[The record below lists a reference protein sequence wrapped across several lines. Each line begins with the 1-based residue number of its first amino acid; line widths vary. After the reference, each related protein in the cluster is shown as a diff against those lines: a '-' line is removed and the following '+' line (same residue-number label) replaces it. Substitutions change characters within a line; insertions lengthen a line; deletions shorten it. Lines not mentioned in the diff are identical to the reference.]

1 MLIIN
6 TILVVDDNEE
16 ILDIISY
23 HLNKKGYHV
32 LTATN
37 ADYAMN
43 IVEQNEISAAI
54 LDVMMP
60 GKDVFYLC
68 KSIRT
73 KHYFPILFLTAKVQ
87 ENDKLEG
94 LECGADDYMVKPF
107 SAKELL
113 ARIDS
118 LIRRCTQYNL
128 KQKDSIIQIAN
139 LKYNQLTGIISIHGY
154 QLDLTDIEYRIL
166 ILLINQKGVS
176 LNTEMIYKKIWGE
189 TFTISSNN
197 NVIVHIKNLR
207 RKISA
212 FDKEVEY
219 IHTVWGKGYAIYV

>member
-1 MLIIN
+1 M
-6 TILVVDDNEE
+6 
-16 ILDIISY
+16 
-23 HLNKKGYHV
+23 
-32 LTATN
+32 
-37 ADYAMN
+37 
-43 IVEQNEISAAI
+43 
-54 LDVMMP
+54 
-60 GKDVFYLC
+60 
-68 KSIRT
+68 
-73 KHYFPILFLTAKVQ
+73 
-87 ENDKLEG
+87 
-94 LECGADDYMVKPF
+94 
-107 SAKELL
+107 
-113 ARIDS
+113 
-118 LIRRCTQYNL
+118 
-128 KQKDSIIQIAN
+128 
-139 LKYNQLTGIISIHGY
+139 TGIISIHGY